1 MRIACIHVP
10 QYALQCATRLDPS
23 LRGAPVAMVAQGNG
37 TGALHAPIVVACSR
51 AAWAL
56 GVRLG
61 MTAAAARNVSG
72 GRDGRD
78 LCPAGR
84 TAEGRCGGIDVVAVE
99 PLLERETLRA
109 IADAMLALT
118 GVVDAGGR
126 VGAGGAHLALYAE
139 VPAKTRGNAFGER
152 VLERLAELGL
162 TGRVGI
168 ADDRFTAWVAA
179 AYGAVGQ
186 RHGDHGG
193 AAHDAGHRD
202 VITVPR
208 GGSAAFLAPRPL
220 SLLAISPE
228 VQHMLEVLG
237 VRTLG
242 EFAALPAPSVAR
254 PLEAD
259 LQALARGDSGTLLRP
274 YAPESALREDIV
286 VRAGNV
292 LDGDGA
298 IGAPSALALLAHRV
312 ALRLAGRGRGAV
324 KLEVAILAGDATT
337 ERALEVQAP
346 LSDADELA
354 RVLTPLLELAPV
366 APWRMRVV
374 VTGEAVDNAATEVA
388 AIADAG
394 VVQPPTRAVEPR
406 ADSHLVDRHLVDRHV
421 VDPVAVVLATSG
433 SLFALSPDP
442 GARPSLERAHRR
454 TRRGKQR
461 RLRPAAALG
470 LFDRAGG

>member
-1 MRIACIHVP
+1 MRIACIHIP

-37 TGALHAPIVVACSR
+37 AGPLHAPIVVACSR

-61 MTAAAARNVSG
+61 MTAAAARHVSSE
-72 GRDGRD
+72 
-78 LCPAGR
+78 LS
-84 TAEGRCGGIDVVAVE
+84 VVSVE
-99 PLLERETLRA
+99 PQLERETLRA
-109 IADAMLALT
+109 LAEALLALT

-186 RHGDHGG
+186 RLGDHGG
-193 AAHDAGHRD
+193 CAQDAAHQD
-202 VITVPR
+202 VITVAR

-220 SLLAISPE
+220 SLLAIAPE

-259 LQALARGDSGTLLRP
+259 YQALARGDSGTLLRP
-274 YAPESALREDIV
+274 YAPEAALREEIV
-286 VRAGNV
+286 VRGGNV
-292 LDGDGA
+292 LDGAGLIGGPTA
-298 IGAPSALALLAHRV
+298 IALLARRI
-312 ALRLAGRGRGAV
+312 ALRLAGRGRGAL
-324 KLEVAILAGDATT
+324 KLELAVIAGDTTT
-337 ERALEVQAP
+337 ERALDLAAP
-346 LSDADELA
+346 LADPDELA
-354 RVLTPLLELAPV
+354 RLLSPVLDAVPAS
-366 APWRMRVV
+366 PWRLRVI
-374 VTGEAVDNAATEVA
+374 VTGEAVEQAEAMPDDTAASAPLVEVSA
-388 AIADAG
+388 AMRSGDARLLAD
-394 VVQPPTRAVEPR
+394 P
-406 ADSHLVDRHLVDRHV
+406 L
-421 VDPVAVVLATSG
+421 AVVLATPG
-433 SLFALSPDP
+433 TLFSLSAPEVAGRP
-442 GARPSLERAHRR
+442 GLERAHRR

-461 RLRPAAALG
+461 RHRPAAAALG
-470 LFDRAGG
+470 LFDRTGG